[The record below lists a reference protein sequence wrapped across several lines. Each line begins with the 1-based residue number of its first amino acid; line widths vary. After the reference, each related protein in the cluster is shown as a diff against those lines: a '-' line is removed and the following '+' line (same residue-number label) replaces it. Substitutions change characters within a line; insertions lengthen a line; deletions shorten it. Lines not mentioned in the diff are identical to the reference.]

1 MSTETSSKMKINDS
15 IYYKIEDDLKAF
27 PNAWC
32 YIVVGGRN
40 TGKTYGALK
49 YHLINKLPNCFIK
62 RTNKDVDLLCLGH
75 RLGEKTGDYEV
86 DLSPYKSINRDLGT
100 NVIAYKIDDGLGA
113 FYQSV
118 EGEPAGKPIAY
129 LMSLNAVHKY
139 KGFDLSECYS
149 IIFDEFIPQAYERI
163 STKEGEQLMELYKTV
178 SRDRV
183 ERGREE
189 LKLIC
194 LANAVNVFNYTFD
207 VLEVTDIVAEMYLKH
222 QETIYIDDRGIFIR
236 LLETSEEM
244 MEAEKQTGIY
254 KAMHGTAWGRMAFGN
269 EFAYNDFSNIKR
281 MSLKN
286 MRPLIQLSYRGKN
299 YFIYAGPTGYYMT
312 RAKNKCPFV
321 YNLDKEMDQRRFY
334 IEHCI
339 DLLAEAIDGR
349 MCFDTYSM
357 YDLIVN
363 YKKRFKF

>member
-1 MSTETSSKMKINDS
+1 MSKS
-15 IYYKIEDDLKAF
+15 IYYNIADDLKAY
-27 PNAWC
+27 PDAWC
-32 YIVVGGRN
+32 YLIVGGRN

-49 YHLINKLPNCFIK
+49 HHLEKKLATCFLK

-75 RLGEKTGDYEV
+75 RLGEKSGNYEV

-100 NVIAYKIDDGLGA
+100 NVKAYKIDDGLGA
-113 FYQSV
+113 FYQDI
-118 EGEPAGKPIAY
+118 EGEPAGSPVAY
-129 LMSLNAVHKY
+129 LLSLNAIHKY

-149 IIFDEFIPQAYERI
+149 IIFDEFIPQNYERV

-178 SRDRV
+178 ARDRV
-183 ERGREE
+183 ERGKEE

-207 VLEVTDIVAEMYLKH
+207 VLEVTDTVAEMSIKKQPYLYM
-222 QETIYIDDRGIFIR
+222 EDRGIFIR
-236 LLETSEEM
+236 LLQTSEEM
-244 MEAEKQTGIY
+244 MQTEKKTGIY
-254 KAMHGTAWGRMAFGN
+254 RAMGQTAWGRMAFGN

-281 MSLKN
+281 VSLKN
-286 MRPLIQLSYRGKN
+286 YKPLIQLNYRERSFYVYVGASSY
-299 YFIYAGPTGYYMT
+299 YICT
-312 RAKNKCPFV
+312 AKNKCPFI

-334 IEHCI
+334 YEHVL
-339 DLLAEAIDGR
+339 DLLNASIDGR
-349 MCFDTYSM
+349 MYYESYSM

>member
-1 MSTETSSKMKINDS
+1 MTKQTMYYDINDD
-15 IYYKIEDDLKAF
+15 IKKYPD
-27 PNAWC
+27 AWC
-32 YIVVGGRN
+32 YLIVGGRN

-49 YHLINKLPNCFIK
+49 YHLNNNLQTCFLK

-75 RLGEKTGDYEV
+75 RLGEKSGNYEV

-100 NVIAYKIDDGLGA
+100 HIMAYKIDDGLGA
-113 FYQSV
+113 FYESV
-118 EGEPAGKPIAY
+118 DDEPAGKPKAY
-129 LMSLNAVHKY
+129 LLSLNAIHKY

-149 IIFDEFIPQAYERI
+149 IIFDEFIPQSFERV
-163 STKEGEQLMELYKTV
+163 STKEGEQLMELYKTIA
-178 SRDRV
+178 RDRV

-207 VLEVTDIVAEMYLKH
+207 VLEVTDLVAEMSVKH
-222 QETIYIDDRGIFIR
+222 QHEIYMEDRGIFVR

-244 MEAEKQTGIY
+244 MQKEQKTGIY
-254 KAMHGTAWGRMAFGN
+254 RAMSGTAWGRMAFGN

-281 MSLKN
+281 STLKN
-286 MRPLIQLSYRGKN
+286 FRPLVELSYRGKSF
-299 YFIYAGPTGYYMT
+299 YIYSGPTGYCMT
-312 RAKNKCPFV
+312 KSKNKCLYF

-334 IEHCI
+334 YEHVI
-339 DLLAEAIDGR
+339 DLLSESIDGN
-349 MCFDTYSM
+349 MTFETYSM

>member
-1 MSTETSSKMKINDS
+1 MKNTIDTS
-15 IYYKIEDDLKAF
+15 IYYDIADDLKKY
-27 PNAWC
+27 PDAWC

-49 YHLINKLPNCFIK
+49 YHLQQNLPTCFIK

-75 RLGEKTGDYEV
+75 RLGEKSGNYEV

-100 NVIAYKIDDGLGA
+100 KVMAYKIDDGLGA
-113 FYQSV
+113 FYHDHD
-118 EGEPAGKPIAY
+118 GEPAGKPIAY

-149 IIFDEFIPQAYERI
+149 IIFDEFIPQAYERV

-183 ERGREE
+183 ERGKEE

-207 VLEVTDIVAEMYLKH
+207 VLEVTDLVAEMSIKH
-222 QETIYIDDRGIFIR
+222 QHEIYIEDRGIFIR
-236 LLETSEEM
+236 LLETHEKM
-244 MEAEKQTGIY
+244 LAAEKKTGIY
-254 KAMHGTAWGRMAFGN
+254 KAMGGTAWGRMAFGN

-281 MSLKN
+281 QSLKN
-286 MRPLIQLSYRGKN
+286 MKPMIKLSYRGKD
-299 YFIYAGPTGYYMT
+299 YYIYSGPQGYYMT
-312 RAKNKCPFV
+312 TAKNKCPFE
-321 YNLDKEMDQRRFY
+321 YNLDKEMDQRKFY
-334 IEHCI
+334 VEHGI
-339 DLLAEAIDGR
+339 DLLSESIDGR
-349 MCFDTYSM
+349 MAFDTYSM
-357 YDLIVN
+357 YDLIIN